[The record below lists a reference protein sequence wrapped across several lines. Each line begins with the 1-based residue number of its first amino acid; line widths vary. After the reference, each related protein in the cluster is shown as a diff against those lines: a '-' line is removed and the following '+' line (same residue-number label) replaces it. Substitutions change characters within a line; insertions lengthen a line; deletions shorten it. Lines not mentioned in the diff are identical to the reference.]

1 MSAPSSSAPSHNSYD
16 VVIVGGA
23 MIGSSTAWFL
33 SDNPDFSGTV
43 LVVEKDPTYSNSST
57 AHTNSCIRQQFS
69 REINVKC
76 SQFAAEFIKNLRHY
90 MGNDERVPP
99 LTIQNYGYMYLAD
112 NDDFAAVLRSNHA
125 VQVAAGAGTKLMTA
139 DEIKRDYPF
148 YNLEDIVLGS
158 HNRIDEGYWD
168 GGTVFDWFRRSAKE
182 RGVEYVAG
190 EVVAMTKNAQGTR
203 VQSVTLKSGEVIA
216 CGQVVN
222 ASGPRASVTA
232 RMAGIEVPV
241 EPRKRYTYVFSAQ
254 SPLDRELPLTIDP
267 LGVHMRQDGPKTYLA
282 GCPPDVDPAVDYDD
296 FAMDHALWE
305 DKVWPII
312 ATRIPQFEAIKLVTS
327 WVGHYAF
334 NTLDQNAILGPH
346 TVVENFF
353 FVNGF
358 SGHGLQQSP
367 AMGRG
372 TSELLTYGEYRTL
385 DLSPFEFGRIE
396 RNEPFA
402 EAAVI

>member
-1 MSAPSSSAPSHNSYD
+1 
-16 VVIVGGA
+16 
-23 MIGSSTAWFL
+23 
-33 SDNPDFSGTV
+33 
-43 LVVEKDPTYSNSST
+43 
-57 AHTNSCIRQQFS
+57 
-69 REINVKC
+69 
-76 SQFAAEFIKNLRHY
+76 
-90 MGNDERVPP
+90 
-99 LTIQNYGYMYLAD
+99 
-112 NDDFAAVLRSNHA
+112 VLRSNHA

-148 YNLEDIVLGS
+148 YNLENIVLGS

-296 FAMDHALWE
+296 FAMDHTLWE